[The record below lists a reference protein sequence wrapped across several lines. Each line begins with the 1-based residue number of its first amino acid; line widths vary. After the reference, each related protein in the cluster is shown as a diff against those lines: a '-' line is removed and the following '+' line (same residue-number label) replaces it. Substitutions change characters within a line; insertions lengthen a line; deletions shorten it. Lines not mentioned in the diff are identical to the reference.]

1 MAPLI
6 YRRTRLALR
15 LVAAWLVVPSLLG
28 ASPAEDM
35 LVLRHMSLDLE
46 VRYDSRTIGGTSV
59 VTVENVGDAPAASV
73 PLLLGRLLA
82 ASRVSD
88 EAGVLEVDQD
98 VVRFSDWPAYQVTS
112 IVVHLREP
120 LVPGAQAVVSIEYDG
135 SIVGYVETGMLYV
148 RDRVD
153 RDFTIVRSDAL
164 SFPVLGLPSVAD
176 MRGRLNEDFT
186 FDAAVS
192 VPDSTLTV
200 AAAVPGAIE
209 ALPSGGRR
217 WSFQSLDPVPFVFL
231 SIAPYSQ
238 IDRGSASIFHF
249 ADDAVGAARL
259 ADAFEN
265 AVDAYTEWFGLH
277 HEARPVTI
285 MEIPEGWGS
294 QASLTGGII
303 QTADAFQSGSGLGA
317 LYHEVAHL
325 WHPRDL
331 EQPADRWNEGFATFL
346 QWRLLA
352 REDSSVSLREA
363 FERITGQAVG
373 RVDDPES
380 VPPIA
385 EYGETR
391 STDLAYRHG
400 AILFYLLHQ
409 SLGEDVFDRCMGEYI
424 GEYRAVGSDNA
435 DLIGSFEQCHPRS
448 ARVFDEWFTT
458 TLGLARLKQGSTLD
472 SLIASYTR

>member
-6 YRRTRLALR
+6 HRHTRPALR
-15 LVAAWLVVPSLLG
+15 LVIVSLIVPSLLG
-28 ASPAEDM
+28 SLPAEDM
-35 LVLRHMSLDLE
+35 LVLRHMSLELD
-46 VRYDSRTIGGTSV
+46 VRYDSRTIAGTSV
-59 VTVENVGDAPAASV
+59 LTIENVGDTPAASV

-88 EAGVLEVDQD
+88 AAGDVGFAQD
-98 VVRFSDWPAYQVTS
+98 VVRFSDWPEYQVNSLS
-112 IVVHLREP
+112 IQLREP
-120 LVPGAQAVVSIEYDG
+120 LAPGDQATLSIEYDG

-153 RDFTIVRSDAL
+153 RDFTLIRSDAL

-176 MRGRLNEDFT
+176 MRGRAYEDFT
-186 FDAAVS
+186 FDAVVS

-200 AAAVPGAIE
+200 AAAVPGTIAE
-209 ALPSGGRR
+209 LPSGGRR
-217 WSFQSLDPVPFVFL
+217 WSFVSLDPVPFVFL
-231 SIAPYSQ
+231 SIAPYAR
-238 IDRGSASIFHF
+238 IERGSASVFHF
-249 ADDAVGAARL
+249 ADDAAGAARL
-259 ADAFEN
+259 ADAFET
-265 AVDAYTEWFGLH
+265 AVDAYTNWFGLH

-285 MEIPEGWGS
+285 MEIPGGWGS

-303 QTADAFQSGSGLGA
+303 QTADAFRSGSGLGA
-317 LYHEVAHL
+317 LFHEVAHL

-363 FERITGQAVG
+363 FERITGSAVG
-373 RVDDPES
+373 RVDDPTS

-400 AILFYLLHQ
+400 ALFFYLLYE
-409 SLGEDVFDRCMGEYI
+409 SLGEDTFDRCVGRYI
-424 GEYRAVGSDNA
+424 EEYRTVGSDNGA
-435 DLIGSFEQCHPRS
+435 LIESFEQCDPRA

-458 TLGLARLKQGSTLD
+458 TIGLARLTEGSTLD
-472 SLIASYTR
+472 ALIESYAR